1 MLGCEYCESKFKEI
15 IREREKDE
23 RNAAKRQSSS
33 DISLTLE
40 KKARID
46 FAESN
51 ITKISDL
58 PGFMESGMKTQ
69 RKALEE
75 TKSREAGCESKILH
89 LEQKIEELESKV
101 DESKIL
107 IKELES
113 KVNIILGKLISCK
126 QNTND
131 AKL

>member
-1 MLGCEYCESKFKEI
+1 MSKE
-15 IREREKDE
+15 E
-23 RNAAKRQSSS
+23 RNETRRPSSS
-33 DISLTLE
+33 DASRE
-40 KKARID
+40 KKAQID
-46 FAESN
+46 AAESK

-58 PGFMESGMKTQ
+58 PVVD
-69 RKALEE
+69 
-75 TKSREAGCESKILH
+75 TKSREAGYKSKILH
-89 LEQKIEELESKV
+89 LEQKTEELESKV